1 MKIIAKNKR
10 AYHDYA
16 IEDNYSAGIVLL
28 WHEVKSIKTQWVN
41 ITDATASIID
51 GALWLY
57 GMDVQLYK
65 KTSPV
70 IAGSYDPKRKRKLLV
85 NQKELAR
92 ISAATD
98 RKGMVLMP
106 LELFLT
112 HKGLIKIKLGLGKLM
127 RKVEKKQVLK
137 EKDIDRQMKREMKN
151 YS

>member
-16 IEDNYSAGIVLL
+16 IEDTYSAGIVLL
-28 WHEVKSIKTQWVN
+28 WHEVKSIKTQSVN
-41 ITDATASIID
+41 ITDATASIVN
-51 GALWLY
+51 GVLWLY

-70 IAGSYDPKRKRKLLV
+70 IAVNYDPKQKRKLLL

-98 RKGMVLMP
+98 RKWMILVP
-106 LELFLT
+106 LEVFLT
-112 HKGLIKIKLGLGKLM
+112 IKWRIKIKLWLWKLM
-127 RKVEKKQVLK
+127 RKIEKKQVLK
-137 EKDIDRQMKREMKN
+137 EKDIDRQMKREIKS
-151 YS
+151 Y

>member
-10 AYHDYA
+10 AYHDYD
-16 IEDNYSAGIVLL
+16 IQDNYSAGIVLL

-57 GMDVQLYK
+57 GMDIQLYK
-65 KTSPV
+65 KSSPV
-70 IAGSYDPKRKRKLLV
+70 ATGEYDPKRKRKLLV
-85 NQKELAR
+85 TQRELAR

-98 RKGMVLMP
+98 RKGMILVP
-106 LELFLT
+106 LQVFLSQRW
-112 HKGLIKIKLGLGKLM
+112 LIKVKLWLGKLM

-137 EKDIDRQMKREMKN
+137 EKSIDRQMKKEIKN
-151 YS
+151 Y

>member
-16 IEDNYSAGIVLL
+16 IDDNYTAGIVLL

-70 IAGSYDPKRKRKLLV
+70 IAGNYDPKRKRKLLV

-98 RKGMVLMP
+98 RKGMILMP

-112 HKGLIKIKLGLGKLM
+112 HKGLIKIKLWLGKLM
-127 RKVEKKQVLK
+127 RKVEKKQILK

-151 YS
+151 Y